1 MNAKTGKRVTFV
13 LTQSLECPSGVG
25 RYWPLAWG
33 LARRG
38 YQVRVV
44 ALHPNY
50 AALSERRFVREGVEV
65 WYVAQMHVRK
75 EGNLKF
81 YFSPWQLLWVVFLA
95 TLKLTWAA
103 VVSPG
108 DWYQLGKAQPI
119 NGVAGLAL
127 LLLGRRVYLDCD
139 DYETTSN
146 QFGAGW
152 QRKVVAWFED
162 GMPRLA
168 RGVTVNTHFLLER
181 IRAVV
186 PASRPVILVPNGVD
200 LADFEPPEPARVA
213 ALRAQLGVE
222 GRPVVIY
229 VGSLS
234 LVNHPVDLLLK
245 SFGEKVLPRV
255 PQAVLLIAGGGP
267 DLEALQAQAAAMGES
282 VRFLGRIPHAEILCY
297 YAAADLSVDPVLA
310 DETAAARSPL
320 KLYESL
326 AVGTPVLTGAVGDR
340 CDLLQECPSMLV
352 PAGDASAL
360 GLRMAHLLLDEPRRA
375 AAQAWAREQQKQ
387 FLWES
392 RIDTFVKV
400 YDA

>member
-1 MNAKTGKRVTFV
+1 
-13 LTQSLECPSGVG
+13 
-25 RYWPLAWG
+25 
-33 LARRG
+33 
-38 YQVRVV
+38 
-44 ALHPNY
+44 
-50 AALSERRFVREGVEV
+50 
-65 WYVAQMHVRK
+65 
-75 EGNLKF
+75 
-81 YFSPWQLLWVVFLA
+81 
-95 TLKLTWAA
+95 
-103 VVSPG
+103 
-108 DWYQLGKAQPI
+108 
-119 NGVAGLAL
+119 
-127 LLLGRRVYLDCD
+127 
-139 DYETTSN
+139 
-146 QFGAGW
+146 
-152 QRKVVAWFED
+152 
-162 GMPRLA
+162 MPRLV

-200 LADFEPPEPARVA
+200 LADFEPPEPERVR
-213 ALRAQLGVE
+213 ALRAQLGLAE
-222 GRPVVIY
+222 RPAVIY

-245 SFGEKVLPRV
+245 GFAEKVLPRV

-267 DLEALQAQAAAMGES
+267 DLEALQAQAAILGES

-297 YAAADLSVDPVLA
+297 YAAADLSIDPVLA

-340 CDLLQECPSMLV
+340 CDLLQACPSMLV

-360 GLRMAHLLLDEPRRA
+360 GLRIAHLLLDEPRRA
-375 AAQAWAREQQKQ
+375 AAQAWAREQQPQ

-400 YDA
+400 YDG